1 MKLILLASCASALV
15 VPPPVAQRRRDLP
28 VAKGFYD
35 EDDEHDEAPRPWEVG
50 GVRLERLV
58 TMTGVGA
65 AAYTTYIL
73 GSEALDA
80 TMVKQLG
87 ISRSESVAAFGPFAT
102 LLGLVYSTILS
113 NIYSFYLSRQELI
126 LSNLFAE
133 AYAVRDLYELSGA
146 IGNHSVST
154 TLALRAHAL
163 ELRETGFRPSED
175 DGQRALG
182 ALVPVVAELEAA
194 AAVEA
199 PVPSQCPESLGPAR
213 RRRRDAY
220 STQEL
225 GKYFSSAYGRVAA
238 ARVARAASLATTLP
252 RIFDLSFKAIST
264 IVLASF
270 LLVDLGSPQFE
281 AILFAVL
288 ACSFYLLES
297 FVDDLEDPFGGSW
310 TVDAALDACDELVD
324 ALAVEE

>member
-1 MKLILLASCASALV
+1 MSI
-15 VPPPVAQRRRDLP
+15 
-28 VAKGFYD
+28 
-35 EDDEHDEAPRPWEVG
+35 
-50 GVRLERLV
+50 
-58 TMTGVGA
+58 
-65 AAYTTYIL
+65 
-73 GSEALDA
+73 
-80 TMVKQLG
+80 
-87 ISRSESVAAFGPFAT
+87 
-102 LLGLVYSTILS
+102 
-113 NIYSFYLSRQELI
+113 
-126 LSNLFAE
+126 
-133 AYAVRDLYELSGA
+133 
-146 IGNHSVST
+146 
-154 TLALRAHAL
+154 ALRAHAL
-163 ELRETGFRPSED
+163 ELRETGFRPSAD

-199 PVPSQCPESLGPAR
+199 P
-213 RRRRDAY
+213 
-220 STQEL
+220 EL

>member
-1 MKLILLASCASALV
+1 MRLQLGGRGA
-15 VPPPVAQRRRDLP
+15 RRRETTAIGRDDRRRRRSVYHLYSGLRGAGRDDGQAGRHLP
-28 VAKGFYD
+28 VGVRRGVRALRDAARFGVL
-35 EDDEHDEAPRPWEVG
+35 DDPLEYLFLLPESARADLGEPLRG
-50 GVRLERLV
+50 GVRR
-58 TMTGVGA
+58 A
-65 AAYTTYIL
+65 
-73 GSEALDA
+73 
-80 TMVKQLG
+80 
-87 ISRSESVAAFGPFAT
+87 
-102 LLGLVYSTILS
+102 
-113 NIYSFYLSRQELI
+113 
-126 LSNLFAE
+126 
-133 AYAVRDLYELSGA
+133 LYELRELV
-146 IGNHSVST
+146 VST

-199 PVPSQCPESLGPAR
+199 P
-213 RRRRDAY
+213 
-220 STQEL
+220 EL
-225 GKYFSSAYGRVAA
+225 GKYFSGAYSRVAA

-310 TVDAALDACDELVD
+310 TVDAASSATRRARHGRITDAAKSNKRKQFGRHEHGQQRPARQRRVAHERRADQRV
-324 ALAVEE
+324 ARLA

>member
-1 MKLILLASCASALV
+1 MAYWGSHARVFQLV
-15 VPPPVAQRRRDLP
+15 LHSFCVFWPCRSRGGVPP
-28 VAKGFYD
+28 G
-35 EDDEHDEAPRPWEVG
+35 H
-50 GVRLERLV
+50 V
-58 TMTGVGA
+58 T
-65 AAYTTYIL
+65 
-73 GSEALDA
+73 
-80 TMVKQLG
+80 
-87 ISRSESVAAFGPFAT
+87 T
-102 LLGLVYSTILS
+102 L
-113 NIYSFYLSRQELI
+113 
-126 LSNLFAE
+126 
-133 AYAVRDLYELSGA
+133 VRDL
-146 IGNHSVST
+146 IPQ
-154 TLALRAHAL
+154 LARGPLICPKQNPEQIA
-163 ELRETGFRPSED
+163 
-175 DGQRALG
+175 Q
-182 ALVPVVAELEAA
+182 
-194 AAVEA
+194 A
-199 PVPSQCPESLGPAR
+199 P
-213 RRRRDAY
+213 
-220 STQEL
+220 EL

>member
-113 NIYSFYLSRQELI
+113 NIYSFYLNRQELI
-126 LSNLFAE
+126 LANLFAE
-133 AYAVRDLYELSGA
+133 AYAVRDLYELSGTL
-146 IGNHSVST
+146 GNYSVST

-199 PVPSQCPESLGPAR
+199 P
-213 RRRRDAY
+213 
-220 STQEL
+220 EL
-225 GKYFSSAYGRVAA
+225 GKYFSGAYSRVAA

>member
-1 MKLILLASCASALV
+1 MKLILLAALACANALV
-15 VPPPVAQRRRDLP
+15 VPPRGLARRRNLP
-28 VAKGFYD
+28 VAKCFYD
-35 EDDEHDEAPRPWEVG
+35 EDSDTDDPWATDHHGDDWADAELG
-50 GVRLERLV
+50 GVRLQRLV
-58 TMTGVGA
+58 AMTGVGA

-113 NIYSFYLSRQELI
+113 NIYSFYLNRQELI
-126 LSNLFAE
+126 LANLFAE
-133 AYAVRDLYELSGA
+133 AYAVRDLYELSGTL
-146 IGNHSVST
+146 GNYSVST

-199 PVPSQCPESLGPAR
+199 P
-213 RRRRDAY
+213 
-220 STQEL
+220 EL
-225 GKYFSSAYGRVAA
+225 GKYFSGAYSRVAA

>member
-28 VAKGFYD
+28 VARGFYD
-35 EDDEHDEAPRPWEVG
+35 EDDEDDEAPRPWEVG

-199 PVPSQCPESLGPAR
+199 P
-213 RRRRDAY
+213 
-220 STQEL
+220 EL
-225 GKYFSSAYGRVAA
+225 GKYFSGAYGRVAA

>member
-113 NIYSFYLSRQELI
+113 NIYAFYLSRQELI

-146 IGNHSVST
+146 LGNYSVST
-154 TLALRAHAL
+154 TLALREYAL
-163 ELRETGFRPSED
+163 NLRDTGFVPCAD
-175 DGQRALG
+175 DGQEVLG
-182 ALVPVVAELEAA
+182 DLVGVVADLEAV

-199 PVPSQCPESLGPAR
+199 P
-213 RRRRDAY
+213 
-220 STQEL
+220 EL

>member
-1 MKLILLASCASALV
+1 M
-15 VPPPVAQRRRDLP
+15 
-28 VAKGFYD
+28 
-35 EDDEHDEAPRPWEVG
+35 
-50 GVRLERLV
+50 
-58 TMTGVGA
+58 
-65 AAYTTYIL
+65 
-73 GSEALDA
+73 
-80 TMVKQLG
+80 
-87 ISRSESVAAFGPFAT
+87 
-102 LLGLVYSTILS
+102 YSTILS
-113 NIYSFYLSRQELI
+113 NIYSFYLNRQELI
-126 LSNLFAE
+126 LANLFAE
-133 AYAVRDLYELSGA
+133 AYAVRDLYELSGT

-163 ELRETGFRPSED
+163 NLRDTGFVPCAD
-175 DGQRALG
+175 DGQEVLG
-182 ALVPVVAELEAA
+182 DLVGVVAELEAA

-199 PVPSQCPESLGPAR
+199 P
-213 RRRRDAY
+213 
-220 STQEL
+220 EL

>member
-1 MKLILLASCASALV
+1 MRMKLILLVAACVSALV
-15 VPPPVAQRRRDLP
+15 VPPRGLAQRRRNLH
-28 VAKGFYD
+28 ARRSFYD
-35 EDDEHDEAPRPWEVG
+35 EDSEADDPWATDHHGDDWADVELG
-50 GVRLERLV
+50 GVRVQRLV
-58 TMTGVGA
+58 AMAGVGA

-113 NIYSFYLSRQELI
+113 NIYSFYLNRQELI
-126 LSNLFAE
+126 LANLFAE
-133 AYAVRDLYELSGA
+133 AYAVRDLYELSGTL
-146 IGNHSVST
+146 GNYSVST

-199 PVPSQCPESLGPAR
+199 P
-213 RRRRDAY
+213 
-220 STQEL
+220 EL

>member
-1 MKLILLASCASALV
+1 MSKTKTL
-15 VPPPVAQRRRDLP
+15 RRR
-28 VAKGFYD
+28 Y
-35 EDDEHDEAPRPWEVG
+35 
-50 GVRLERLV
+50 RL
-58 TMTGVGA
+58 
-65 AAYTTYIL
+65 
-73 GSEALDA
+73 
-80 TMVKQLG
+80 
-87 ISRSESVAAFGPFAT
+87 SVPK
-102 LLGLVYSTILS
+102 
-113 NIYSFYLSRQELI
+113 
-126 LSNLFAE
+126 
-133 AYAVRDLYELSGA
+133 
-146 IGNHSVST
+146 
-154 TLALRAHAL
+154 
-163 ELRETGFRPSED
+163 
-175 DGQRALG
+175 
-182 ALVPVVAELEAA
+182 
-194 AAVEA
+194 
-199 PVPSQCPESLGPAR
+199 SLGPAR

-281 AILFAVL
+281 AILFAIL

>member
-1 MKLILLASCASALV
+1 M
-15 VPPPVAQRRRDLP
+15 
-28 VAKGFYD
+28 
-35 EDDEHDEAPRPWEVG
+35 
-50 GVRLERLV
+50 
-58 TMTGVGA
+58 
-65 AAYTTYIL
+65 
-73 GSEALDA
+73 
-80 TMVKQLG
+80 
-87 ISRSESVAAFGPFAT
+87 
-102 LLGLVYSTILS
+102 YSTILS

-126 LSNLFAE
+126 EPLRGG
-133 AYAVRDLYELSGA
+133 VRGP
-146 IGNHSVST
+146 GP
-154 TLALRAHAL
+154 LRAERDAGEL
-163 ELRETGFRPSED
+163 FRLDDARAAGARAELRETGFRPSED

-199 PVPSQCPESLGPAR
+199 RLSEALRMP
-213 RRRRDAY
+213 RRDT
-220 STQEL
+220 SRSS
-225 GKYFSSAYGRVAA
+225 GNSFSSATGASRR